1 MTVVHALSRRSIDQL
16 EDAIIDHSKRL
27 NATEYEFLELVRE
40 FDIRQGWKAY
50 HFNSCAEWLNLKCG
64 IVVGTAREKVRV
76 AMALFELPGI
86 SKSFAS
92 GDLSYSKVRSLSRIA
107 TPHNE
112 ARLLDYAL
120 DATAEQVQTH
130 CQRLRNA
137 DRRASTTDANQIH
150 RERYLSRS
158 LDGSGR
164 MTISVELTQE
174 AGELVMAAL
183 ERAMSDASRDGSDE
197 ESVQVRQA
205 DALVDMARS
214 YLAGGTEKS
223 TSSAE
228 HYQVVVHVDEATLR
242 ETTHEEAKSD
252 LPLESV
258 RRLCCDAS
266 VVTVTQDAKGNPLDV
281 GRKHRVVQP
290 ALRRALLAR
299 DRCCRYPG
307 CTHRKW
313 LDAHH
318 VMHWVDGGKTSLEN
332 TLLLCD
338 RHHRLLHE
346 GGYRIRTD
354 HRGELF
360 FQTAR
365 GKVVV

>member
-1 MTVVHALSRRSIDQL
+1 MTTVHALSRRSIDQL

-86 SKSFAS
+86 SKSFAA
-92 GDLSYSKVRSLSRIA
+92 GDLSYSKVRSLSRVA

-137 DRRASTTDANQIH
+137 DRRTSTTDANQIH

-197 ESVQVRQA
+197 ESIQARQA

-228 HYQVVVHVDEATLR
+228 HYQVVVHVDEAALR
-242 ETTHEEAKSD
+242 ETKHEEAKKRSAARIRASSMLRCECGD
-252 LPLESV
+252 GDARRQGQSARCRAQAPRGATRVAPCAAGAGPLLPLS
-258 RRLCCDAS
+258 RMHAP
-266 VVTVTQDAKGNPLDV
+266 QMA
-281 GRKHRVVQP
+281 
-290 ALRRALLAR
+290 RRASR
-299 DRCCRYPG
+299 DALGRWR
-307 CTHRKW
+307 
-313 LDAHH
+313 
-318 VMHWVDGGKTSLEN
+318 EN
-332 TLLLCD
+332 ES
-338 RHHRLLHE
+338 REH
-346 GGYRIRTD
+346 
-354 HRGELF
+354 
-360 FQTAR
+360 TAAL
-365 GKVVV
+365 

>member
-1 MTVVHALSRRSIDQL
+1 
-16 EDAIIDHSKRL
+16 
-27 NATEYEFLELVRE
+27 
-40 FDIRQGWKAY
+40 
-50 HFNSCAEWLNLKCG
+50 
-64 IVVGTAREKVRV
+64 
-76 AMALFELPGI
+76 MA
-86 SKSFAS
+86 
-92 GDLSYSKVRSLSRIA
+92 
-107 TPHNE
+107 
-112 ARLLDYAL
+112 
-120 DATAEQVQTH
+120 
-130 CQRLRNA
+130 
-137 DRRASTTDANQIH
+137 
-150 RERYLSRS
+150 
-158 LDGSGR
+158 
-164 MTISVELTQE
+164 
-174 AGELVMAAL
+174 
-183 ERAMSDASRDGSDE
+183 DASRDGSDE
-197 ESVQVRQA
+197 ESIQARQA
-205 DALVDMARS
+205 DALVDIARS

-228 HYQVVVHVDEATLR
+228 HYQVVVHVDEAALR
-242 ETTHEEAKSD
+242 ETTREDATSD

-354 HRGELF
+354 HRGEMF

>member
-1 MTVVHALSRRSIDQL
+1 MTTVHALSRRSIDQL

-76 AMALFELPGI
+76 AMALFE
-86 SKSFAS
+86 
-92 GDLSYSKVRSLSRIA
+92 
-107 TPHNE
+107 
-112 ARLLDYAL
+112 
-120 DATAEQVQTH
+120 
-130 CQRLRNA
+130 
-137 DRRASTTDANQIH
+137 
-150 RERYLSRS
+150 
-158 LDGSGR
+158 
-164 MTISVELTQE
+164 
-174 AGELVMAAL
+174 
-183 ERAMSDASRDGSDE
+183 
-197 ESVQVRQA
+197 
-205 DALVDMARS
+205 
-214 YLAGGTEKS
+214 
-223 TSSAE
+223 
-228 HYQVVVHVDEATLR
+228 
-242 ETTHEEAKSD
+242 